1 MKLSIIVPAYNVANY
16 VGLCLDSIFQQN
28 ISPDN
33 YEVICINDGSTDQT
47 AQIIE
52 SYSNKHPNLIY
63 ISRENKGLAATRNEG
78 LSKATGDLIWYVD
91 SDDKTAPESIKQ
103 ILYYFKLYPNADFLI
118 FDDIHFDLTTKKQK
132 YIQSWAPHRL
142 FPRNLYEKA
151 LNRENGDRLKSAI
164 CQLFVYKRKFL
175 VENDLFFLSGI
186 IHEDDEIRMRM
197 FFFAKEIRYIPY
209 AHYIYTLLR
218 PGSITA
224 QSRTPQMKSIQ
235 AIIKTIDNWNT
246 FNNKYAQTNKDFHFI
261 NRYTSG
267 MYAKLLRIRTAP
279 KDSEQYHLY
288 ELKKNEWK
296 KTYVYHYF
304 KSISLT
310 NFSIVKFCKFI
321 KNLLLTQLV

>member
-1 MKLSIIVPAYNVANY
+1 MKLSIIIPAYNVADY

-28 ISPDN
+28 INPDN

-47 AQIIE
+47 AHIIE
-52 SYSNKHPNLIY
+52 QYSTKHPNLIY

-91 SDDKTAPESIKQ
+91 SDDTTSSNSIKQ
-103 ILYYFKLYPNADFLI
+103 IIYYFNQYPNADFLI
-118 FDDIHFDLTTKKQK
+118 FDDIHFNLTTKKQY
-132 YIQSWAPHRL
+132 YIQSWVSHRL
-142 FPRNLYEKA
+142 FSNNLYEIA

-164 CQLFVYKRKFL
+164 CQLFVYKRDYL
-175 VENDLFFLSGI
+175 INHDLFFLSGI

-235 AIIKTIDNWNT
+235 AIIKTIDHWNT
-246 FNNKYAQTNKDFHFI
+246 FKKKYAQTNQDYHFI

-288 ELKKNEWK
+288 EVKKNEWK
-296 KTYVYHYF
+296 KAYIKYYF

-321 KNLLLTQLV
+321 KTLLSTF